1 MVVLLEKRIRN
12 EEKMKKRNWLLI
24 SISFIIVFIIA
35 IAIFPRIILHLA
47 YSSPNQTKGQKL
59 IEDMPAKSES
69 LNTNGKYLIAFSEL
83 GNTSS
88 EKSGAIYVIDKN
100 GHFISQSEKMNML
113 EPIGMV
119 NNGEKAYVVSNRS
132 AGRYQIDLHS
142 GKIESI
148 NTSTLNIS
156 HSFSVYTNKNYV
168 IYDVSKNLDDG
179 QTLVYWKVNNLN
191 QKETFVL
198 PHGFVH
204 AIYIE
209 KDMAYITTEDPDA
222 VGYIHRCN
230 LRTGKVLSTKKLDL
244 PVEQHNRSGLP
255 SNRSLILY
263 NDRLYYGISGV
274 YDSNKKNGKILVI
287 NPKSLNTI
295 KKINIPDK
303 YFRPDSFDIVDGH
316 LVILD
321 DYNYAYK
328 MDRKGHFKKLK
339 FNITKKQRDFLS
351 NNITFTEGIEV
362 KNHIAYIQTT
372 YRVRDEEKD
381 KTRGEINA
389 FDLKTGKQLSRTIIK
404 RPLSNYLV
412 NTFTVLD
419 Y

>member
-1 MVVLLEKRIRN
+1 
-12 EEKMKKRNWLLI
+12 MKKRNWLLI
-24 SISFIIVFIIA
+24 SISFIIVIIIA
-35 IAIFPRIILHLA
+35 IAIFPRMILHLA
-47 YSSPNQTKGQKL
+47 YSFPTENKEQKL
-59 IEDMPAKSES
+59 IEDMPAKSET

-83 GNTSS
+83 GNASS
-88 EKSGAIYVIDKN
+88 KKSGAIYVIDKN

-119 NNGEKAYVVSNRS
+119 NNGEKAYVISNRS

-168 IYDVSKNLDDG
+168 IYDVAKNLDDG
-179 QTLVYWKVNNLN
+179 QTLVYWKVNNSN

-244 PVEQHNRSGLP
+244 PEEQHNRSGLP

-274 YDSNKKNGKILVI
+274 YDSNKKNGEILVI

-321 DYNYAYK
+321 DYNFAYK

-389 FDLKTGKQLSRTIIK
+389 FDLKTGNQLSRTIIK